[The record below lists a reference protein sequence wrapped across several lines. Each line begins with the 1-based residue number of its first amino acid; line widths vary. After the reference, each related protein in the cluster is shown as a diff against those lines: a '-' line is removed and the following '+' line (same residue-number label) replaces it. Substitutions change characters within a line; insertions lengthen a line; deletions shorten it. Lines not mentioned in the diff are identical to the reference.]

1 MNGIDTYSSTSV
13 SQNNGLNMIKLMTGH
28 AETIST
34 VQLNKSWGKN
44 LSLPS
49 FSISATIHRGSYI
62 LSDPILFLLMVTFII
77 PQNMLLILCRD

>member
-34 VQLNKSWGKN
+34 VQLNKSLGEK
-44 LSLPS
+44 LISS
-49 FSISATIHRGSYI
+49 F
-62 LSDPILFLLMVTFII
+62 LFYFSHSS
-77 PQNMLLILCRD
+77 